1 MGRFFTAYQTRI
13 PATGVVIEADG
24 VKCEPSAAPY
34 RAALVAHLPGNLNQ
48 GNHGI
53 YVDVLD
59 YNERL
64 AVNPPLKIGWTWVGR
79 KDDEPAPPQP
89 LDKTSPADTAS
100 GNIALGKGQVAS
112 VWLQDGDVVISNMV
126 SGLSTAISDADPA
139 TGNSIFHNSYYIVFA
154 PQVGTVTEPTPQP
167 PTPPI
172 DCAECQRQ
180 LTELRT
186 RLDAITKLV
195 NSWIGD

>member
-24 VKCEPSAAPY
+24 VHVAPSTAPY
-34 RAALVAHLPGNLNQ
+34 RVALVAHLPGNLNL
-48 GNHGI
+48 GNHHI

-79 KDDEPAPPQP
+79 KDDEPAPCQS
-89 LDKTSPADTAS
+89 LDKTSPADSAS
-100 GNIALGKGQVAS
+100 GNIALGKGQTAS
-112 VWLQDGDVVISNMV
+112 VWLQDGDTVISNVV
-126 SGLSTAISDADPA
+126 SGLSTAISNDDPA
-139 TGNSIFHNSYYIVFA
+139 TGNSIFHNSFYVVFA
-154 PQVGTVTEPTPQP
+154 PRFDEVTEPTS
-167 PTPPI
+167 PPI